1 MLHTIRRDPD
11 RTERVLFLL
20 PGYGDSPGPFLGR
33 VDEFDPDGRWLVV
46 VPEPRLRSADGP
58 IWYSVDENGLDQGA
72 LSGSLDALADCV
84 GKVLDETGLG
94 SDRLVIAGFSQGGAL
109 ALASL
114 LVPSF
119 HPTPNAVAV
128 LAGYL
133 PDHDDIDL
141 ASAMGR
147 PVLVAHGRDDATVDT
162 IRGRSAAKALDRSGA
177 IVSWSEADG
186 GHRFGPDL
194 LSPFRLWL
202 DELVRAELPGRPPA

>member
-1 MLHTIRRDPD
+1 VLHTIRRDPD

-20 PGYGDSPGPFLGR
+20 PGYGDSPGYFLGR

-58 IWYSVDENGLDQGA
+58 IWYSVGENGLDQGA
-72 LSGSLDALADCV
+72 LSGSLDALSDCV

-114 LVPSF
+114 LIPSF

-141 ASAMGR
+141 ASAMDR

-177 IVSWSEADG
+177 IVSWSEVDG

-202 DELVRAELPGRPPA
+202 DELVRGELPGRPPA

>member
-1 MLHTIRRDPD
+1 VLHTIRRDPD

-20 PGYGDSPGPFLGR
+20 PGYGDSPGYFLGR

-58 IWYSVDENGLDQGA
+58 IWYSVGENGLDQGA
-72 LSGSLDALADCV
+72 LSGSLDALSDCV

-94 SDRLVIAGFSQGGAL
+94 SERLVIAGFSQGGAL

-177 IVSWSEADG
+177 IVSWSEVDG

-202 DELVRAELPGRPPA
+202 DELVRGELPGRPPA

>member
-20 PGYGDSPGPFLGR
+20 PGYGDSPGYFLGR

-94 SDRLVIAGFSQGGAL
+94 SERLVIAGFSQGGAL

-177 IVSWSEADG
+177 IVSWSEVDG
-186 GHRFGPDL
+186 DHRFGPDL

>member
-20 PGYGDSPGPFLGR
+20 PGYGDSPGYFLGR

-58 IWYSVDENGLDQGA
+58 IWYSVDENGLDQSA

-177 IVSWSEADG
+177 IVSWSEVDG

-202 DELVRAELPGRPPA
+202 DELVRDELPGRPPA

>member
-1 MLHTIRRDPD
+1 LHTIRRDPD

-20 PGYGDSPGPFLGR
+20 PGYGDSPGYFLGR

-58 IWYSVDENGLDQGA
+58 IWYSVGENGLDQGA
-72 LSGSLDALADCV
+72 LSGSLDALSDCV

-177 IVSWSEADG
+177 TVSWSEVDG
-186 GHRFGPDL
+186 DHRFGPDL